1 MSPAQKKARK
11 SRDLLLELRE
21 LRLKLEEAE
30 ETLRAIRSGDV
41 DGLVIQGHQG
51 TRLFTLKGAD
61 ESYRTLVEAMNEGAL
76 ILDANLIVLYGN
88 RRISQILKLAL
99 SQVIGIHAP
108 AFVPP
113 DLRGAFTALMVE
125 SWTDSLQ
132 RELVLRRSDHTLVP
146 VQISTSPASF
156 DGVRRL
162 CVVIS
167 DLTEQKSR
175 EADRAAEQQA
185 AQDEIRRHAIELE
198 ASNRELEAFIYS
210 VSHDLRAPLRHIHR
224 FSTLLQE
231 DYSKTLGPEAQD
243 FLGRISSSAEHMDG
257 LIGGLLGYSKLSR
270 GEITLRTVDTTA
282 VVNGVLQQ
290 LSEDLKESRADLQ
303 VRAPLDPVRAD
314 LLLLSQAVSNLVSNA
329 LKFVA
334 KGKQPTIRIRTDDR
348 GSRVRLW
355 IEDQGIGI
363 SRQHLEKKLFRV
375 FERLAGE
382 EYPGTGIGL
391 AIVKR
396 AADRMGGSVGV
407 ESEPGKGSSFWI
419 ELQKP
424 ENSNP

>member
-1 MSPAQKKARK
+1 MSPAQRKARK
-11 SRDLLLELRE
+11 SRDPLLEIQE
-21 LRLKLEEAE
+21 LRLRLEEAE
-30 ETLRAIRSGDV
+30 ETLRAIRRGEV
-41 DGLVIQGHQG
+41 DGLVVQGHQG
-51 TRLFTLKGAD
+51 TQLYTLRGAD

-76 ILDANLIVLYGN
+76 ILDDNLTVLYGN
-88 RRISQILKLAL
+88 RRISEILKLPL
-99 SQVIGIHAP
+99 SQVIGTHA
-108 AFVPP
+108 ATFVPA
-113 DLRGAFTALMVE
+113 DLREAFAALMAE
-125 SWTDSLQ
+125 SWIASLQ
-132 RELVLRRSDHTLVP
+132 RELVLRRSDQTLVP

-167 DLTEQKSR
+167 DLTDQKNR
-175 EADRAAEQQA
+175 EADRAAEQQV
-185 AQDEIRRHAIELE
+185 AQDEIQRHAIELE

-231 DYSKTLGPEAQD
+231 DYSKTLGSEAQD
-243 FLGRISSSAEHMDG
+243 ILGRIGSAAEHMDG

-270 GEITLRTVDTTA
+270 GEITLQTVDTTA
-282 VVNGVLQQ
+282 VVNEVLQQ
-290 LSEDLKESRADLQ
+290 LSEDLKESGADLQ

-314 LLLLSQAVSNLVSNA
+314 LLLLGQAVSNLVSNA
-329 LKFVA
+329 IKFVVQ
-334 KGKQPTIRIRTDDR
+334 GKQPHIRIWTEDR
-348 GSRVRLW
+348 GSLIRLW

-363 SRQHLEKKLFRV
+363 SRQDQEKKLFRV

-382 EYPGTGIGL
+382 EYPGNGIGL

-396 AADRMGGSVGV
+396 AADRMGGSVGL
-407 ESEPGKGSSFWI
+407 ESEPGEGSRFWI